1 MIVFP
6 QYELGR
12 VFAFLSLDASYT
24 SLDSIVCFLTTSP
37 LVLLSMGWLPPI
49 LGWIC
54 MYVLYYF
61 LSDSHEHSF
70 SDFDRPSIPSCVD
83 LWECLVLT
91 KRECVYIICHRRMPE
106 TSILHGLPSQH
117 TTPLYFVRC
126 Y

>member
-1 MIVFP
+1 MLPHDLTPGAVINGLV
-6 QYELGR
+6 
-12 VFAFLSLDASYT
+12 ASHSWLDLHVRT
-24 SLDSIVCFLTTSP
+24 
-37 LVLLSMGWLPPI
+37 VL
-49 LGWIC
+49 
-54 MYVLYYF
+54 F

-70 SDFDRPSIPSCVD
+70 TDFDRPSIPSCVD

-126 Y
+126 YFLSDWTFLVCL